1 MGASKEGYRGERV
14 INTIATLIGLTAI
27 ATGLGGV
34 FSNMFYGEG
43 YLALLG
49 LAISLATLALGLILF
64 YTGVRG
70 LWRC

>member
-34 FSNMFYGEG
+34 FANLFYGEG
-43 YLALLG
+43 YLA
-49 LAISLATLALGLILF
+49 ALGLGVSLSTLCLGMLLF
-64 YTGVRG
+64 IMGLRG
-70 LWRC
+70 RWS